1 MISQD
6 VGCTRLF
13 VGPVWNCQER
23 KHKCLEALPSYG
35 RVLFSGSQRPEMEMN
50 FGVGMYGGVLPEKT
64 SKDGK
69 QVKDETKK
77 EMIDDVVTTQNA
89 STGSVMI

>member
-1 MISQD
+1 
-6 VGCTRLF
+6 
-13 VGPVWNCQER
+13 
-23 KHKCLEALPSYG
+23 
-35 RVLFSGSQRPEMEMN
+35 MN

-64 SKDGK
+64 SKD
-69 QVKDETKK
+69 ETEK